1 MNQEIRVSANHKN
14 RDQLHWEIDEAKK
27 KVKIGGKYSH
37 YKYPENTYEVINL
50 GFIEATDDVC
60 VVYHAM
66 YDQELVFVRPLKS
79 WLETPEWEGKK
90 VARFKLV
97 N

>member
-1 MNQEIRVSANHKN
+1 MNIKTRISSNHKDHN
-14 RDQLHWEIDEAKK
+14 QLHREFDEARK
-27 KVKIGGKYSH
+27 KVAVSGMYSH

-60 VVYHAM
+60 VIYRAT
-66 YDQELVFVRPLKS
+66 YDKDLIFVRPLDS
-79 WLETPEWEGKK
+79 WLDVLELEGGKIP
-90 VARFKLV
+90 RFKLK